1 MKTDTIM
8 ITELF
13 AFIIKTTST
22 HETSNEHRCK
32 HILIPKPVEQIWV

>member
-22 HETSNEHRCK
+22 HETTCTCVVMNTGANTSSFLN
-32 HILIPKPVEQIWV
+32 Q